1 MHLHPKSQNR
11 HLSWGGPHTL
21 FQARKTTCRA
31 VCMETPGNTGSEGK
45 GRAGPA
51 GNRPQRCW
59 PARKGLRH
67 HPKGRG
73 PPHDWRPGRRESA
86 RQSAQK
92 HLRYH
97 RLLSIERQR
106 PGAERRS
113 RRSRRAGQSPAWPRL
128 HAPSLGI
135 ASDPHGPLAPRSP
148 PRSPCPGAAA
158 DTGEPQAVAPAAL
171 ADGHGSL
178 TDALSSGWAPSP
190 GDPITSCCR
199 VS

>member
-1 MHLHPKSQNR
+1 MGRTLSSQPGRLPAEPSAWRHP
-11 HLSWGGPHTL
+11 GT
-21 FQARKTTCRA
+21 QAPR
-31 VCMETPGNTGSEGK
+31 GK
-45 GRAGPA
+45 DGAGPA
-51 GNRPQRCW
+51 GNRPRRCW

-113 RRSRRAGQSPAWPRL
+113 QRSRRAGQSPAWPRL
-128 HAPSLGI
+128 HAPSLRI